1 MYEIGSIEGLRS
13 LRGGGVEIPI
23 ILTMRKDNAED
34 PVFKKMKGLVEEYY
48 IEPEKITTVTSIQ
61 AEVEARM
68 GDIDLDEYGPENDD
82 IEEVVD
88 EIEDVMNNTI
98 VIDD

>member
-1 MYEIGSIEGLRS
+1 
-13 LRGGGVEIPI
+13 
-23 ILTMRKDNAED
+23 MRKDNAED

-68 GDIDLDEYGPENDD
+68 GDIDLDEYDPENDD
-82 IEEVVD
+82 ID
-88 EIEDVMNNTI
+88 MK
-98 VIDD
+98 

>member
-1 MYEIGSIEGLRS
+1 
-13 LRGGGVEIPI
+13 
-23 ILTMRKDNAED
+23 
-34 PVFKKMKGLVEEYY
+34 MKRLVEEYY

-82 IEEVVD
+82 ID
-88 EIEDVMNNTI
+88 MK
-98 VIDD
+98 